1 MKKTT
6 AYIIDTVARLSE
18 QRYPNDL
25 DSQRLWQIGFLAES
39 LSRTWD
45 RDTIN
50 LGDFRL
56 CVDSHSGPA
65 AR

>member
-6 AYIIDTVARLSE
+6 TYILATVARLSE

-25 DSQRLWQIGFLAES
+25 DSQRLYQIGFLAES

-45 RDTIN
+45 RDTLN
-50 LGDFRL
+50 LSDFRL
-56 CVDSHSGPA
+56 CVDYNSGPA